1 MRSDSTA
8 AAILMGHLGLAQRRA
23 AEVQDLYSRPA
34 SIPGVQGPTA
44 GLGQG

>member
-1 MRSDSTA
+1 MSSDSTA
-8 AAILMGHLGLAQRRA
+8 AAILMGHLGLAQRTA

-34 SIPGVQGPTA
+34 STPGAPGSTA

>member
-1 MRSDSTA
+1 MRPDSPA
-8 AAILMGHLGLAQRRA
+8 AAILMGHLGLAQRTA

-34 SIPGVQGPTA
+34 ATPGAQGSTA